1 MAGKEEKI
9 DYIFPIFYSLQQPWA
24 SFFGM
29 EKAIYRLPERK
40 VTEFVVEGGKIRGTW
55 PAGHFFKMNP
65 LVLNPGSPTVQGLK
79 TRGLSCA

>member
-55 PAGHFFKMNP
+55 PAGHFFQDE
-65 LVLNPGSPTVQGLK
+65 SPCFKSRFTNGAG
-79 TRGLSCA
+79 T